1 VPRPR
6 GEGMVVV
13 EGPVA
18 WRIKGEIM
26 IMFDGQENSLD
37 NHSLGL
43 PPAVV
48 RPREGLGGLATEW
61 GGGVVN
67 EVRRP
72 WEVRVLPVAV
82 GTQPLLPLFFI
93 LLFIQVTNWNICP
106 QLSIKVQTAPLSL
119 ASFSFSLR
127 MLAGVGYCE
136 VGKYLSKR
144 SPRRIFFS
152 LDRSSK
158 ATHSSGESGNVTDER
173 KNARTLT
180 DGVFLGVARLLLV
193 RGVVVLV
200 AVERHPLP

>member
-180 DGVFLGVARLLLV
+180 DGVFLGVWHALQHIIHSM
-193 RGVVVLV
+193 
-200 AVERHPLP
+200 EFKPF

>member
-1 VPRPR
+1 MIAKKANYHFSSAIFFGHATMDCHSRWCGSYPSGVTYSAYKLFAEELNEHLPFTMEFEGNHSGGLPSGVPRPR

-43 PPAVV
+43 PPGVV
-48 RPREGLGGLATEW
+48 RPREGSGGLATGC

-82 GTQPLLPLFFI
+82 GFLPLFLI
-93 LLFIQVTNWNICP
+93 LELIQVTNLNIWP
-106 QLSIKVQTAPLSL
+106 QCSMRFHTAPLSL
-119 ASFSFSLR
+119 ATFSLSSR
-127 MLAGVGYCE
+127 MLAGVG
-136 VGKYLSKR
+136 
-144 SPRRIFFS
+144 
-152 LDRSSK
+152 
-158 ATHSSGESGNVTDER
+158 
-173 KNARTLT
+173 
-180 DGVFLGVARLLLV
+180 
-193 RGVVVLV
+193 
-200 AVERHPLP
+200 